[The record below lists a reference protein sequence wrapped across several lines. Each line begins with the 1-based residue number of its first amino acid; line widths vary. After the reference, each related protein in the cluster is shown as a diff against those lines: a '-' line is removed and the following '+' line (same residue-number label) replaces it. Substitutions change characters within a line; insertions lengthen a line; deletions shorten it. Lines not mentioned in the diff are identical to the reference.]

1 MQDSASLQVLLLL
14 SNIMITFVNVF
25 TVLPEKQAD
34 ALQKIQQVYVEV
46 VKHQPGFISAKLL
59 KSDDG
64 TRVTAIAHWESAEQ
78 LAAMRET
85 QGFKDLHNQE
95 FHDAIVFNDGH
106 VYSNSNAVEVFH
118 N

>member
-1 MQDSASLQVLLLL
+1 
-14 SNIMITFVNVF
+14 MIILVNVF
-25 TVLPEKQAD
+25 TVLPEKQEE
-34 ALQKIQQVYVEV
+34 ALQKIQQVYLEV

-64 TRVTAIAHWESAEQ
+64 TKVTAIAHWESAEQ

-95 FHDAIVFNDGH
+95 FYDAIVANDAH
-106 VYSNSNAVEVFH
+106 VYSNSNSIEVS
-118 N
+118 NN